1 MVRSMLKSLSFILL
15 STVLVSQA
23 STGGEKL
30 RYQMS
35 KGTTY
40 RYKLTSDNSTRIQQM
55 GQEFAISSGGMFGVS
70 LTVED
75 VGKDGEL
82 TCVGKVDTNFSRI
95 DSPMMKDT
103 ALVFKEVNGK
113 RSRLTFTALGRT
125 LNAVPIDTVQ
135 QTQAMAMLGGLN
147 VTDILRRLL
156 IELPEQPIGAGES
169 WKRTRPDTANVQ
181 GIKLITKPDIKYTV
195 VGNEKISGFDCV
207 KISVDG
213 TSSQYGSGSVQG
225 MEIVFD
231 GTVKTKGT
239 MYFAPK
245 QGILVS
251 VESTSSGDSNVSG
264 TGEQMFTRTQTS
276 STVSKIVLVK

>member
-15 STVLVSQA
+15 YTVLVSQA

-40 RYKLTSDNSTRIQQM
+40 QYKLTSDNSMRIQQM
-55 GQEFAISSGGMFGVS
+55 GQEFAISRASMFGIS

-82 TCVGKVDTNFSRI
+82 TCIGKVDTNFSRI

-113 RSRLTFTALGRT
+113 RSRLTFTALGKT

-135 QTQAMAMLGGLN
+135 QTQAMAMLGGLD

-156 IELPEQPIGAGES
+156 IELPEQPVGTDES
-169 WKRTRPDTANVQ
+169 WKRTRPDTTNVQ
-181 GIKLITKPDIKYTV
+181 GIKLITKPDIKYTI
-195 VGNEKISGFDCV
+195 VGNEKINGFDCV

-213 TSSQYGSGSVQG
+213 TSSQYGTGTAQG
-225 MEIVFD
+225 MEIVVD

-239 MYFAPK
+239 MFFAPK
-245 QGILVS
+245 QGVLVS
-251 VESTSSGDSNVSG
+251 VESTSTGDSNVSG

-276 STVSKIVLVK
+276 SSVSKIVLVK